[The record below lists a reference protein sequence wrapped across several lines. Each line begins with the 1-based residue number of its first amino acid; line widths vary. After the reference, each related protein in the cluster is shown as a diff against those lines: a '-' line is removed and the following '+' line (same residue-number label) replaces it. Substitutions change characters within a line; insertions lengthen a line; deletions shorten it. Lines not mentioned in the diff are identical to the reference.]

1 MATKIFVGNY
11 KGGVGKTTSV
21 FHISNYITE
30 LEADKKVLMI
40 DLDPQCSLSEICMT
54 KHKKNLEDLED
65 EECLN
70 YILDMYN
77 KKFRKYNNIDIK
89 LDVEKLIKR
98 QSEGIDFIPSSLYYK
113 ENKRGLDIIIG
124 DFQKYEDSIFILSQF
139 ILDSKLDESYDY
151 IIFDCPPSNNIIT
164 QSAFLISDYYLI
176 PTIMDNISAK
186 GVRHYVNSVDN
197 IYNNFCKNH
206 EDAEV
211 MKVVFKEKPHL
222 LGVFET
228 LYKYN
233 VSNGETI
240 DSIKRELSENKT
252 LEIEK
257 ILNEYDNIIFNTR
270 ICNYID
276 IARGTAVGEQN
287 KKTEGYREL
296 TKEILD
302 RINKHE
308 NK

>member
-21 FHISNYITE
+21 FHISNYITK
-30 LEADKKVLMI
+30 LQDGKNVLMI

-70 YILDMYN
+70 YILDIYN

-89 LDVEKLIKR
+89 LDVKNFIKR
-98 QSEGIDFIPSSLYYK
+98 QSEGVDFIPSSLYYK
-113 ENKRGLDIIIG
+113 ENKRGLDIIVG

-139 ILDSKLDESYDY
+139 ILDTKLDEIYDY

-222 LGVFET
+222 LGIFET

-240 DSIKRELSENKT
+240 ESIKRELSENKV

-270 ICNYID
+270 ISNYID

-296 TKEILD
+296 TEEILN
-302 RINKHE
+302 RINKHG

>member
-21 FHISNYITE
+21 FHISNYITKLQE
-30 LEADKKVLMI
+30 GKKVLMI

-70 YILDMYN
+70 YILDIYN
-77 KKFRKYNNIDIK
+77 LKFRKYNNIDIK
-89 LDVEKLIKR
+89 LDIERLIKS
-98 QSEGIDFIPSSLYYK
+98 QGKNTDFIPSSLYYK
-113 ENKRGLDIIIG
+113 ENKRGLDNIIG
-124 DFQKYEDSIFILSQF
+124 DFQKYEDSIFIINQF

-151 IIFDCPPSNNIIT
+151 IIFDCPPSNNVIT

-197 IYNNFCKNH
+197 IYNDFCKNH
-206 EDAEV
+206 EDAEI

-240 DSIKRELSENKT
+240 DSMKEELSKNKII
-252 LEIEK
+252 EIEK
-257 ILNEYDNIIFNTR
+257 ILNEHNNIIFNTR
-270 ICNYID
+270 ISNYID

-296 TKEILD
+296 TEEIID
-302 RINKHE
+302 RINKYE